1 MELYDDDFDYM
12 RDGDE
17 VYVSRGEDFDHAT
30 YYSEYEI
37 VKTLGFGG
45 FGKVVLGIHKK
56 TGEQVAIK
64 STKASAIESVD
75 DIMATFQENETLKA
89 LKHPGI
95 VTIHNF
101 FMIKKNLQAYFIMEY
116 LEGGELLEYVAQK
129 GRLSEEETRIYF
141 AQIIDALDF
150 CHRNKIIHRD
160 LKLEN
165 IMKVTSSC
173 DRVKIVDFG
182 IAGLCAGRQSELT
195 KAGSLNYMPPE
206 IFKNKDVGASPDL
219 DVWALGCM
227 LYAMVIG
234 NLPFVGK
241 TDSELKK
248 QIAEKNVEWPDERE
262 TGIKVTPEFKDL
274 VFRILTKNPEK
285 RINMYEIREHP
296 WVKQESV
303 GSMLEKEYEQKM
315 RLQDQ
320 NAELN
325 EIAEEDENEKFYTE
339 DNTKGK
345 IYQSSVK
352 KGTKSGINTK
362 APSNSTKRSTA
373 TTGSKNS
380 YSSKPSTLKKK

>member
-1 MELYDDDFDYM
+1 M
-12 RDGDE
+12 G
-17 VYVSRGEDFDHAT
+17 
-30 YYSEYEI
+30 
-37 VKTLGFGG
+37 
-45 FGKVVLGIHKK
+45 
-56 TGEQVAIK
+56 
-64 STKASAIESVD
+64 
-75 DIMATFQENETLKA
+75 
-89 LKHPGI
+89 
-95 VTIHNF
+95 HNF

-129 GRLSEEETRIYF
+129 GRLSEEETRVYF
-141 AQIIDALDF
+141 AQIIDALDY

-165 IMKVTSSC
+165 IMKVTSHC

-248 QIAEKNVEWPDERE
+248 NIVEKNLEFPDERE
-262 TGIKVTPEFKDL
+262 TGLKVTPEFKDL
-274 VFRILTKNPEK
+274 VYKILTKNPEK

-315 RLQDQ
+315 RL
-320 NAELN
+320 
-325 EIAEEDENEKFYTE
+325 
-339 DNTKGK
+339 
-345 IYQSSVK
+345 
-352 KGTKSGINTK
+352 
-362 APSNSTKRSTA
+362 
-373 TTGSKNS
+373 
-380 YSSKPSTLKKK
+380 